1 MFTLCII
8 YIRTILSLYLREY
21 IEEEKQGGVPH
32 RDALGGAEGVITL
45 VPDGTIV
52 LHFTQHGVAAVT
64 DRTVAFNLP
73 HAGVVTIS
81 NSTVG
86 LYFPKIVVVFIP
98 DDTIVIYSGN
108 QGIAAISDLTVVV
121 DGGDKGIAGIPDG
134 LGKEHCRRTDNER
147 QYEQNLLHTFFQ
159 LQNYNLFS
167 T

>member
-1 MFTLCII
+1 
-8 YIRTILSLYLREY
+8 LYLREY

-73 HAGVVTIS
+73 HAGIVTIS
-81 NSTVG
+81 NSTIG

-98 DDTIVIYSGN
+98 DGTINIYSSN
-108 QGIAAISDLTVVV
+108 HGITAIYDLTVVV
-121 DGGDKGIAGIPDG
+121 DGGDKGIACIPDR

-147 QYEQNLLHTFFQ
+147 QYEQNLLHTFF
-159 LQNYNLFS
+159 NCKITTFFS